1 MNSINEGLMQ
11 TSFGNVSGTVASAFE
26 NTQVL
31 ARYEGESNSL
41 DKSYIYGNE
50 RISEKTSK
58 KSSEEFSESASS
70 LLDYI
75 YDARGSV
82 TENYNNNKLT
92 RSLSYDP
99 YGEIV
104 AGNTSYES
112 FYGYNSEEYDPN
124 TGLSYLRARY
134 LDLSQGGFIQEDNYL
149 GNILNSIGLNA
160 YSYAFNNPV
169 MYQDPSGHWP
179 KASTIGK
186 VVGGV
191 VGAAIGIAVTAA
203 IIASSAI
210 TIPVA
215 CAVAVGVAT
224 ATATLSAGAIIGS
237 EIEQYQTKKEE
248 KAVDSEIDELK
259 SQIEDINRSIDNGSI
274 SENDGSSQ
282 IASIEAK
289 KGVLEQKKKNLCD
302 RSKELQ
308 KQEKFYNNVCLA
320 SLGVI
325 SIGLTPVAAP
335 AIAGSY
341 GDVIV
346 SFAGTAIASSGA
358 MGVINHTSNIIESE
372 TGVNPVKDYIYQG
385 NEDAYNEDTALIDSV
400 NMFSTLTGISALSA
414 QSNRFAQSVTQNKQK
429 AKAVEAEAENVTEYN
444 SRIIEA
450 QEENFRPGRES
461 VTAVQEA
468 SQSASTA
475 VEKSNLNYGSISSHN
490 EYKISKVSDP
500 KVKLAVG
507 ADGNL
512 EGAKTPVVRGGAT
525 GSGESAA
532 YKGGSGK
539 KTLYHYTNE
548 KGLKGITESNQ
559 LNPSLKANN
568 PKDARYGN
576 GQYLSDINPESTT
589 PAKLARKFINVP
601 NRYKYTHYIEID
613 VTDLN
618 VIQGRDGVYVIPN
631 EEALDLTGRI
641 KNSGKVGD

>member
-1 MNSINEGLMQ
+1 MNSINDGLMQ

-149 GNILNSIGLNA
+149 GDILNSIGLNV

-169 MYQDPSGHWP
+169 
-179 KASTIGK
+179 
-186 VVGGV
+186 
-191 VGAAIGIAVTAA
+191 
-203 IIASSAI
+203 
-210 TIPVA
+210 
-215 CAVAVGVAT
+215 
-224 ATATLSAGAIIGS
+224 
-237 EIEQYQTKKEE
+237 
-248 KAVDSEIDELK
+248 
-259 SQIEDINRSIDNGSI
+259 
-274 SENDGSSQ
+274 
-282 IASIEAK
+282 
-289 KGVLEQKKKNLCD
+289 
-302 RSKELQ
+302 
-308 KQEKFYNNVCLA
+308 
-320 SLGVI
+320 
-325 SIGLTPVAAP
+325 
-335 AIAGSY
+335 
-341 GDVIV
+341 
-346 SFAGTAIASSGA
+346 
-358 MGVINHTSNIIESE
+358 
-372 TGVNPVKDYIYQG
+372 KDYIYQE

-400 NMFSTLTGISALSA
+400 NIFSALTGISSLSA
-414 QSNRFAQSVTQNKQK
+414 QSNRFAQSVTQNRQK
-429 AKAVEAEAENVTEYN
+429 ARTVEAEAENATEYN

-450 QEENFRPGRES
+450 QEESFRPGRQS

-490 EYKISKVSDP
+490 EYKISKASDP

-532 YKGGSGK
+532 YRGGSGFGNYQFK
-539 KTLYHYTNE
+539 EGVDIDLRGKGTYKDALDIAFDKTGLSKDQFTVTKWGKNE
-548 KGLKGITESNQ
+548 YGKSFPVEW
-559 LNPSLKANN
+559 KANN
-568 PKDARYGN
+568 GAEVN
-576 GQYLSDINPESTT
+576 IDIGHSPSGEAPT
-589 PAKLARKFINVP
+589 VP
-601 NRYKYTHYIEID
+601 HIGWQTGGKRGGSGGVRGHIFVDDVPYNR
-613 VTDLN
+613 
-618 VIQGRDGVYVIPN
+618 
-631 EEALDLTGRI
+631 
-641 KNSGKVGD
+641 